1 MIRHWILEGR
11 LSASQEE
18 LLVGFG
24 KEQDSRKLRVRKLED
39 HLKVRVIALAGMHCP
54 YHHCWTRT
62 RRGCW
67 SHTAKAG
74 GNRVNSCLRLRWLGR
89 SRMTALSWFQKSK
102 TLCWRQ

>member
-54 YHHCWTRT
+54 YHH
-62 RRGCW
+62 
-67 SHTAKAG
+67 
-74 GNRVNSCLRLRWLGR
+74 LG
-89 SRMTALSWFQKSK
+89 SSVHSFIDQIDAHCSLLDSDS
-102 TLCWRQ
+102 